1 MHLMIVSAL
10 DVLTISARVILE
22 WMDIRWDTCSVV
34 LDGSCHRVLGRDRRR
49 REQVIDLLF
58 FRNGFLIVFE

>member
-34 LDGSCHRVLGRDRRR
+34 LDESCHRVLGRDRRR
-49 REQVIDLLF
+49 REQV
-58 FRNGFLIVFE
+58 RYRSSVF